1 MLDISFSPAEQP
13 NKLDDVIRQTMQQHV
28 EYFER
33 ELLKLRTNRANPA
46 LVEDLMVSCYGSM
59 MRLKDLAT
67 ITTPDAQ
74 TISIQPWDQ
83 SNIDAVEK
91 AITQSDLNL
100 TPANDGVIIR
110 LNLPPMSFS
119 RRDELVKTLHKKLED
134 CRVAIRNERKEF
146 NNFIRD
152 IEKNKSVSEDIAKRL
167 QTMLQKATD
176 DMTKKAE
183 NAAERKEKEVRS
195 V

>member
-1 MLDISFSPAEQP
+1 MIDLSFSPAEQP
-13 NKLDDVIRQTMQQHV
+13 HKLDELMRQAMQEHID
-28 EYFER
+28 YFER
-33 ELLKLRTNRANPA
+33 ELSKLRTNRASTA

-83 SNIDAVEK
+83 SNVDAVEK

-100 TPANDGVIIR
+100 NPTNDGAHIR
-110 LNLPPMSFS
+110 LNLPPMSS
-119 RRDELVKTLHKKLED
+119 ARREELVKSLHKKLED

-146 NNFIRD
+146 NNLIRD
-152 IEKNKSVSEDIAKRL
+152 LEKNKAVSEDVAKRL
-167 QTMLQKATD
+167 QTLLQKATD
-176 DMTKKAE
+176 DLTQKAE
-183 NAAERKEKEVRS
+183 SAAQRKEKEVMS